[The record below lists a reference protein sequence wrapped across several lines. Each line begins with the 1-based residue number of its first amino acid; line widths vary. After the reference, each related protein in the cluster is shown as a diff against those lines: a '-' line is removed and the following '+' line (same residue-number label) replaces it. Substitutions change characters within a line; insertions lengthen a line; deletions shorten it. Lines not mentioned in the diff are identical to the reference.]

1 MTTLASNDI
10 LITFHSNCLP
20 DIQIALTIKAVKKYV
35 ASKLKTATEI
45 NLNFILIRK

>member
-35 ASKLKTATEI
+35 ASKLKTATE
-45 NLNFILIRK
+45 LEFILIRK